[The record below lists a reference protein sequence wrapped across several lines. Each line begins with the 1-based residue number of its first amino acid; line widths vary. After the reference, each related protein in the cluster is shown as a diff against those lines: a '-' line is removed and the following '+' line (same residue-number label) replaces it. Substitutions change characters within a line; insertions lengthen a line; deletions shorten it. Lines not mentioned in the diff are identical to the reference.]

1 MIELSFPQFTFKIKN
16 EKGKEIIFD
25 ECRKQWVALTPEEWV
40 RQNFLQY
47 LLQVKSYPKSL
58 IAVEKE
64 LALGDIKKRFDIL
77 VYKNDSPWMMV
88 ECKEMNVQVDEKVLN
103 QVLNYNVAMQ
113 VEYIVI
119 TNGKATHVLQMS
131 GENFL
136 WIDELPEYL

>member
-1 MIELSFPQFTFKIKN
+1 MIELSFPQFAFRIKN

-47 LLQVKSYPKSL
+47 LLQVKNYPKSL

-64 LALGDIKKRFDIL
+64 LVLGDIKRRFDIL
-77 VYKNDSPWMMV
+77 VYKNDRPWMMV
-88 ECKEMNVQVDEKVLN
+88 ECKEMNVQLDEKVLN

-113 VEYIVI
+113 VEYLVI
-119 TNGKATHVLQMS
+119 TNGKATYALQLYD
-131 GENFL
+131 GNFL
-136 WIDELPEYL
+136 WIDKLPEY